1 MEMREITIENT
12 IYINNLLAN
21 PFEDDYIGY
30 SDCMVV
36 PDAIDRMIIDQH
48 SVTLEYQAPYEDWV
62 YSWSVPKKYF
72 SMSDD
77 EILADAKAKYLAEE
91 DRQKKQDLL
100 LLERMAEQL
109 GYKLVKLEENNDNM
123 DSKTLR

>member
-1 MEMREITIENT
+1 MREINIENT

-36 PDAIDRMIIDQH
+36 PDAIDRMIVDQY
-48 SVTLEYQAPYEDWV
+48 SVTLEYNEPWEDWTDR
-62 YSWSVPKKYF
+62 WSVPKKYF
-72 SMSDD
+72 SMSDQ

-91 DRQKKQDLL
+91 ARQEKQELL
-100 LLERMAEQL
+100 QLERMAKEH
-109 GYKLVKLEENNDNM
+109 GYKLVKLEE
-123 DSKTLR
+123 